1 MPSLQFIS
9 QLFWVSNDCTEY
21 YFITGCTFSCNLS
34 RSVGK
39 RNPLQVA
46 EVMFNTCCN
55 LGPQLAVGTKQSM
68 QFLQKVEPSSTLCSC
83 CKPKKSC
90 ETSYKEGIL
99 HAAPTCNFS
108 CNAISTQATKKLAP
122 CNTSCSAQFYFLQRF
137 QKFFRAIA
145 SYCPRLQNFLEPLQ
159 VAALLFFIVADGMI
173 HKLCY
178 RLAVACFKNNNST
191 NEVFKLNA
199 WSRLWKWIM
208 ITQVL

>member
-1 MPSLQFIS
+1 MLEKEILCKLQKSCLIHVAISDRSLQ
-9 QLFWVSNDCTEY
+9 WVQN
-21 YFITGCTFSCNLS
+21 
-34 RSVGK
+34 
-39 RNPLQVA
+39 NP
-46 EVMFNTCCN
+46 C
-55 LGPQLAVGTKQSM
+55 SS
-68 QFLQKVEPSSTLCSC
+68 LQKVEPSSTLCSC

-108 CNAISTQATKKLAP
+108 CNAISTQVTKKLAP
-122 CNTSCSAQFYFLQRF
+122 CNTICGAQFYFLQRF

-145 SYCPRLQNFLEPLQ
+145 SYSPRLQNFLEPLQ

-199 WSRLWKWIM
+199 WSRLWK
-208 ITQVL
+208 